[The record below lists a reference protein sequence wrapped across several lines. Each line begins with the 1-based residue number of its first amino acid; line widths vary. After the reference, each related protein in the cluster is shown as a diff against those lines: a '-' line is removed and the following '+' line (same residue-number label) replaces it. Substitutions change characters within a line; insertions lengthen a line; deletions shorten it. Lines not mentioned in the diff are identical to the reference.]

1 MASEGTIRAI
11 ERTFRIAEFLGTHG
25 PVGLSAIATGLE
37 LPKSTVYRH
46 LRTLEGE
53 GYVTDDEGNYALS
66 LRFLDLGERAR
77 GRHSEYRLAAEKV
90 GELADRTAERAQF
103 TIEEHGRAVY
113 VHQQMGA
120 NAVRA
125 DTYPGKRVPIHT
137 SAAGLAI
144 LSHYPRRRI
153 DAIVDRHGLEAMT
166 PRSITD
172 PETLHDRLQRTRERG
187 YSIND
192 QGVIEGL
199 RAIGA
204 PVIGSEN
211 TVIGG
216 LSISGPINRI
226 EGQRLDEELPSLLL
240 GATNELELDITYQ

>member
-1 MASEGTIRAI
+1 MVSEGTIRAI

-46 LRTLEGE
+46 LQTLEGE

-103 TIEEHGRAVY
+103 MIEEHGRAVY

-211 TVIGG
+211 TIIGG
-216 LSISGPINRI
+216 LSISGPINRV

-240 GATNELELDITYQ
+240 GATNELELNITYQ